1 MISIRHGEYQLYS
14 LTNKDIVC
22 EMLAKYKASF
32 TDRVVESYVEMM
44 EEL

>member
-1 MISIRHGEYQLYS
+1 MISIRHDEYQLYS

-22 EMLAKYKASF
+22 EMLAKCKASF
-32 TDRVVESYVEMM
+32 TDRVVESYEERM